1 MADFTA
7 AQEMRSCAGHNDNFQ
22 PVLLDRARNQSGTCV
37 THKGGGGLMGA
48 RPPPM
53 FDLVGSSV
61 ANVLAGTISN
71 I

>member
-1 MADFTA
+1 
-7 AQEMRSCAGHNDNFQ
+7 
-22 PVLLDRARNQSGTCV
+22 
-37 THKGGGGLMGA
+37 MGA

-71 I
+71 IKLFGLYLPDDLERIDS

>member
-48 RPPPM
+48 RPPPC
-53 FDLVGSSV
+53 L
-61 ANVLAGTISN
+61 I
-71 I
+71 